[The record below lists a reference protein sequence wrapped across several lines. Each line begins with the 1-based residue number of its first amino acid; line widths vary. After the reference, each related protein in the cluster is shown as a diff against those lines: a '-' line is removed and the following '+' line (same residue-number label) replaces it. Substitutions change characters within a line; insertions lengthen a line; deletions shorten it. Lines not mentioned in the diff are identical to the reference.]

1 MHTFLRPDGQI
12 IRSDNLEKFLGDIG
26 RDKLVVYGESSHIVK
41 EVDLGGGDRLE
52 IHYYEDGDEIN
63 EAFFFS
69 VSGGPRIALSREEI
83 ESLSNR
89 F

>member
-1 MHTFLRPDGQI
+1 MKDENQKR
-12 IRSDNLEKFLGDIG
+12 LEKFLDDIG
-26 RDKLVVYGESSHIVK
+26 RDELVVYGESSHIVK
-41 EVDLGGGDRLE
+41 EVDLGSGDRLE
-52 IHYYEDGDEIN
+52 IRYYEDGDEIN

-69 VSGGPRIALSREEI
+69 VSGGPRIALNQEEI

>member
-1 MHTFLRPDGQI
+1 MKDENQKR
-12 IRSDNLEKFLGDIG
+12 LEKFLGDIE

-41 EVDLGGGDRLE
+41 KVDLGSGDRFE

-69 VSGGPRIALSREEI
+69 ISGGPRIALSREEI